1 MVCLNDAYL
10 TKDTYPNI
18 FLSRIYICPNLICK
32 RWYERFTFL
41 MYNMV
46 VFITH
51 CIFNPMWQKYY
62 RYIIGALLVI
72 ALAVILSYF
81 IELVSFI
88 LISWIISMI
97 GQPVMNFLLL
107 RFRLLHLNFGKSI
120 AALMTLMILFCIIGL
135 LLWLFIPLV
144 IQQALV
150 LSKVDFNA
158 LSLALQEPIEKVNT
172 WLRSLGLEP
181 GPSAADQVRS
191 LIGGYFNPEMINSFF
206 GTLLSKAGALVI
218 GLFSIIFISFFF
230 LKERGLFTEIILA
243 MVPTGFEKK
252 AAYVIDD
259 ITILLTRYFGGIVIQ
274 MTILMV
280 LSVSMLSFF
289 GIKNAFLIAFFYA
302 VMNIIPYLGP
312 VIGAVFACLLTIS
325 SNLELDFYQQI
336 IPLIIKVLTVFFIT
350 KLLDDFIIQP
360 YVFSKRVQA
369 HPLEIFII
377 IMVGAR
383 IGGIIGMVLAIPA
396 YTIFRVIAKT
406 FLSEFKVI
414 RKITEDLDT
423 TET

>member
-1 MVCLNDAYL
+1 
-10 TKDTYPNI
+10 
-18 FLSRIYICPNLICK
+18 
-32 RWYERFTFL
+32 
-41 MYNMV
+41 
-46 VFITH
+46 
-51 CIFNPMWQKYY
+51 MWQKYY